1 MSIALRA
8 TPLRPIGCFERIAQT
23 NHTNDH
29 HSQSGRNTPDLSKF
43 LRNLVFF
50 TFHGVQT
57 SASRQQIRTLRCEAC
72 TVLSEEVIIMG
83 KGDNRQKNDKKN
95 KKVKKD
101 AKKPGI
107 PTAVK
112 KA

>member
-1 MSIALRA
+1 
-8 TPLRPIGCFERIAQT
+8 
-23 NHTNDH
+23 
-29 HSQSGRNTPDLSKF
+29 
-43 LRNLVFF
+43 
-50 TFHGVQT
+50 
-57 SASRQQIRTLRCEAC
+57 
-72 TVLSEEVIIMG
+72 MG

>member
-1 MSIALRA
+1 MECRRLPPANKSA
-8 TPLRPIGCFERIAQT
+8 CFA
-23 NHTNDH
+23 
-29 HSQSGRNTPDLSKF
+29 SKHA
-43 LRNLVFF
+43 RFF
-50 TFHGVQT
+50 
-57 SASRQQIRTLRCEAC
+57 
-72 TVLSEEVIIMG
+72 SEEVKVMG

-107 PTAVK
+107 PAAVK